1 MGGENRIHWPRRGS
15 LQFWPRVR
23 ARKQVPRVRTWAK
36 VKDTK
41 LVGFIGFKAGMT
53 HVLFRDNRSTSHT
66 KGMEVFTPVTI
77 IECPPVK
84 ILGFRAY
91 VKTPYGLKLSYDS
104 SSKKFSSVP
113 ATADQVTVV
122 AQTSPQLTRMGKK
135 HMDTIELGVGGANP
149 LETAKGMVGKDVKVY
164 EVLKDGQWLDV
175 HAVTVGKGF
184 QGTVKRFGVKI
195 RHHKSEK
202 TKRGIGTL
210 GPWIPSNVSWR
221 VPQPGKMGYHTR
233 TEYNKLLMKIGS
245 KPEDINA
252 KGGITHYG
260 LIRNEYILVK
270 GSVPGHVKREV
281 VVTTAVRPV
290 KKEFVP
296 EITRVSVTSK
306 Q

>member
-1 MGGENRIHWPRRGS
+1 MAGANRIHWPRRGS

-36 VKDTK
+36 SKDAK

-53 HVLFRDNRSTSHT
+53 HVLFRDNRATSHL
-66 KGMEVFTPVTI
+66 KGMEVVTPVTI

-84 ILGFRAY
+84 VLAYRAY
-91 VKTPYGLKLSYDS
+91 HKTPYGLKLVYDS
-104 SSKKFSSVP
+104 SSKKLSVP
-113 ATADQVTVV
+113 AVADQVTVV
-122 AQTSPQLTRMGKK
+122 AQTNPQLTRLGKK
-135 HMDTIELGVGGANP
+135 HQDLIELGVGGSAA
-149 LETAKGMVGKDVKVY
+149 LETAKNLVGKDVKAS

-195 RHHKSEK
+195 RHHKAEK

-210 GPWIPSNVSWR
+210 GPWVPSIVSWR
-221 VPQPGKMGYHTR
+221 VPQSGKMGYHTR
-233 TEYNKLLMKIGS
+233 TEYNKLLVKIGH
-245 KPEDINA
+245 KPEDINP
-252 KGGITHYG
+252 KGGVTHYG
-260 LIRNEYILVK
+260 IIRNEYILVK
-270 GSVPGHVKREV
+270 GSIPGHVKREV
-281 VVTTAVRPV
+281 VLTNAVRPV

-296 EITRVSVTSK
+296 EIIKVSVASK